1 MFMNQENLQ
10 ATKTIK
16 QRSRSKKQLK
26 NLITI
31 KNKKLWTSKT
41 KKSKQKAS
49 IDQHVYQDGQEIEF
63 WIFET
68 RGHRWVL
75 CFNFPHLKM
84 HKTRG

>member
-31 KNKKLWTSKT
+31 KNKKL
-41 KKSKQKAS
+41 
-49 IDQHVYQDGQEIEF
+49 
-63 WIFET
+63 
-68 RGHRWVL
+68 
-75 CFNFPHLKM
+75 
-84 HKTRG
+84 